1 MKNKLQSVIYAIL
14 RALIIFCL
22 IAIVGGIFVAFY
34 SFMDDPPNN
43 TIGVI
48 GGVICFGGFGLSWL
62 IVKVGGKIVDHF
74 ESLHEPDP
82 EPEPDT
88 LPEEDELPLSDD
100 NSEDQT
106 VSSED
111 KEMFTKIGF
120 IASAVV
126 AIVMIG
132 GILFAQFGNRADDD
146 NHSLVVIGILIAVAP
161 VLVLL
166 AMALLPEKI
175 RGVKKKPRR
184 LRAMEIL
191 VIVSMLMAFGGFF
204 SVFGI
209 LVFARGAKVL
219 YIFAS
224 SCVVLG
230 FVGLFIFTKK
240 YRDLAGKYTI
250 RIEVFPSDEEF
261 EKSAYNALN
270 KMGVVDT
277 VLDDEQE
284 RELRRI
290 EEQDRQA
297 GIVHMTKEQVEE
309 YEKRKRF

>member
-1 MKNKLQSVIYAIL
+1 MNNKLQRVIYAIL

-48 GGVICFGGFGLSWL
+48 GGVICFGGVGLGFL
-62 IVKVGGKIVDHF
+62 LAKVGGKIVDHF
-74 ESLHEPDP
+74 ESLHEPEP

-106 VSSED
+106 VNPED
-111 KEMFTKIGF
+111 KEIFTKIGF
-120 IASAVV
+120 IVSTVV
-126 AIVMIG
+126 VIVMIG
-132 GILFAQFGNRADDD
+132 GILFAQFGNKVDDD
-146 NHSLVVIGILIAVAP
+146 NHSLVVAGILIAVAP

-230 FVGLFIFTKK
+230 FVGQFIFTKK
-240 YRDLAGKYTI
+240 YRDLAGEHTI
-250 RIEVFPSDEEF
+250 QIEVFPSDEEF
-261 EKSAYNALN
+261 EKAAYNTLN

-309 YEKRKRF
+309 YEKHKHF

>member
-1 MKNKLQSVIYAIL
+1 MNNKLQSVIYAIL
-14 RALIIFCL
+14 RVLIIFCL

-48 GGVICFGGFGLSWL
+48 GSVICFGGVGLGFL
-62 IVKVGGKIVDHF
+62 LDKVGGKIADHF
-74 ESLHEPDP
+74 GPLYEPGSES
-82 EPEPDT
+82 DT
-88 LPEEDELPLSDD
+88 LPEENSPALIDEDPDD
-100 NSEDQT
+100 KDVNPEA
-106 VSSED
+106 
-111 KEMFTKIGF
+111 KKIFTKIGF
-120 IASAVV
+120 IISTVV
-126 AIVMIG
+126 VIVITG
-132 GILFAQFGNRADDD
+132 GILFAYFGNKVDDG
-146 NHSLVVIGILIAVAP
+146 NHSLVMTGILIAVAP
-161 VLVLL
+161 VLVVL
-166 AMALLPEKI
+166 AMALLPEKM

-209 LVFARGAKVL
+209 LVFARGAKVF

-230 FVGLFIFTKK
+230 FVGQFIFTKK

-250 RIEVFPSDEEF
+250 QIEVFPSDEKF
-261 EKSAYNALN
+261 EKAAYNTLN

-297 GIVHMTKEQVEE
+297 GIVSMTKEQVEE

>member
-1 MKNKLQSVIYAIL
+1 MNNKLQSVIYAIL

-48 GGVICFGGFGLSWL
+48 GGVMCFGGFELGFLL
-62 IVKVGGKIVDHF
+62 AKVGGKIADHF
-74 ESLHEPDP
+74 GPLY
-82 EPEPDT
+82 EPESESDT
-88 LPEEDELPLSDD
+88 LPEEDELPLSDS
-100 NSEDQT
+100 NPEDQT
-106 VSSED
+106 VNPEG
-111 KEMFTKIGF
+111 KEIFTKIGF
-120 IASAVV
+120 IVSTVV
-126 AIVMIG
+126 VIVMIG
-132 GILFAQFGNRADDD
+132 GILFAQFGNKVDDG
-146 NHSLVVIGILIAVAP
+146 NHSLVVAGILIAVAP

-175 RGVKKKPRR
+175 RGVKRKPRR

-261 EKSAYNALN
+261 EKSAYNTLN

-309 YEKRKRF
+309 YEKHKYI